1 MRWVII
7 DTDSRN
13 VGYLIKTSVRS
24 LKKIESVFLAF
35 IFYGLLRNE
44 PCNVS
49 TNGAQFILNFWRLM
63 MTQTTIKENRLNIR
77 CDTYA
82 RQLLDKAAAYAH
94 VSISEFVLTHALS
107 SAELIIKEHESITLQ
122 PVDFQAFLTA
132 LDKPLQVNAALN
144 RAFDRHSLQVKR

>member
-1 MRWVII
+1 
-7 DTDSRN
+7 
-13 VGYLIKTSVRS
+13 
-24 LKKIESVFLAF
+24 
-35 IFYGLLRNE
+35 
-44 PCNVS
+44 
-49 TNGAQFILNFWRLM
+49 
-63 MTQTTIKENRLNIR
+63 MTKTTIKENRLNIR

-82 RQLLDKAAAYAH
+82 RQMLDKAAAYEH
-94 VSISEFVLTHALS
+94 VSISEFVLTHPLS